1 MMYKIKKKLLHFY
14 TSGNVAD
21 DFIAARR
28 RKNAKFRRVIRACF
42 YLHCIVAL
50 VCITLS
56 IVLCAGFDIVK
67 ISVCALASVVFAF
80 FAVGDL
86 EHVKTISCVIDFA
99 FAAGAFV
106 TSVFGEHKTL
116 YITCGILMSM
126 LGLSMILS
134 GIAGACKRYLDSVSP
149 YMIRHDDYTR
159 LNSEEIDDIPDMPDL
174 YDLYDIPDMP
184 EDIEVEDIP
193 PMPPINS
200 RMRELADQVCEI
212 ICGEPSKK

>member
-14 TSGNVAD
+14 TSGNVAE

-28 RKNAKFRRVIRACF
+28 RKNAKFRRVIRVCF

-50 VCITLS
+50 VCIALS
-56 IVLCAGFDIVK
+56 IILCAGFDIVK
-67 ISVCALASVVFAF
+67 VSVCALASVVFAF

-106 TSVFGEHKTL
+106 MSAFGELKAL
-116 YITCGILMSM
+116 YLTCGILMSV
-126 LGLSMILS
+126 LGLSMIVS

-159 LNSEEIDDIPDMPDL
+159 LNEEIDDIPDMPDF
-174 YDLYDIPDMP
+174 YDIPDMP
-184 EDIEVEDIP
+184 ESIEEDIP
-193 PMPPINS
+193 PMPPPNS
-200 RMRELADQVCEI
+200 KMRDLADQVCEI
-212 ICGEPSKK
+212 ICGEPPKR

>member
-1 MMYKIKKKLLHFY
+1 MTYKIKKKLLHFY
-14 TSGNVAD
+14 TSGNVAE
-21 DFIAARR
+21 DFIASRR

-50 VCITLS
+50 VCIALS
-56 IVLCAGFDIVK
+56 VILCAGFDIVK

-86 EHVKTISCVIDFA
+86 EHVKTISCIIDFA

-116 YITCGILMSM
+116 YITCGIMMSV
-126 LGLSMILS
+126 LGLSMIVS

-149 YMIRHDDYTR
+149 YMIRRDDYTQ
-159 LNSEEIDDIPDMPDL
+159 LNEEIDDIPDMPDF
-174 YDLYDIPDMP
+174 YDIPDMP
-184 EDIEVEDIP
+184 ESIGEDIP
-193 PMPPINS
+193 PMPPPNS
-200 RMRELADQVCEI
+200 KMRELADQVCEI
-212 ICGEPSKK
+212 ICGEPPKK